1 MIGRVGRIGQL
12 ITHISFEESLRY
24 DRTSSA
30 SGKIQ
35 ETSRITRFDN
45 GADHELVWKI
55 IESRAPPSKPKLEE
69 VFEKLLE
76 EKE

>member
-12 ITHISFEESLRY
+12 ITHISFEESLRH
-24 DRTSSA
+24 DRTSRA
-30 SGKIQ
+30 LGRIL
-35 ETSRITRFDN
+35 ETNGITRFYN
-45 GADHELVWKI
+45 GADYELIRKI
-55 IESRAPPSKPKLEE
+55 IESHPPSKPKLEE